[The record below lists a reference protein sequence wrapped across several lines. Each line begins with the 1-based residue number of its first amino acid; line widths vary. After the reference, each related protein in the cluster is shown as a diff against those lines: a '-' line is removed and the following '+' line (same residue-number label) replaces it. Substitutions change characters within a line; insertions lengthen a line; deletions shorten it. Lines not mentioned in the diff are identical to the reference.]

1 MHGELHAAPACTMMT
16 YMNASSSSIRVSAH
30 TRKRVGDLAR
40 RMRAASQQEVIER
53 ALDRLERQ
61 LFWEGFDE
69 EASAYLN
76 SYPGERAE
84 RDKYGRIS
92 GDGLRRQG

>member
-1 MHGELHAAPACTMMT
+1 MQYHGA
-16 YMNASSSSIRVSAH
+16 MNSSSSSIRVSSH
-30 TRKRVGDLAR
+30 TRRRVSELAR
-40 RMRAASQQEVIER
+40 RMRASSQQEVIER

-69 EASAYLN
+69 EATAYLN
-76 SYPGERAE
+76 AYPGEGSE

-92 GDGLRRQG
+92 GDGLRHRGQ